1 MPDLVLACA
10 LGAEE
15 RAARKG
21 GARTVRVGLGAGLR
35 LPDEPFI
42 AFGFAGA
49 LTPEFPPGTLLTA
62 TRLVA
67 EDGSTLWE
75 GEPVSLGG
83 AEPAVLCAVT
93 RIVDNR
99 EERAALAER
108 SGAVAVD
115 MESGALAATGWLRGV
130 LRAIS
135 DAPDRPVGRLAFAA
149 TRDGGVAWGA
159 VLSAFAREP
168 VVSVRTARAGRRA
181 LATLE
186 DAAAALASL
195 ENGR

>member
-1 MPDLVLACA
+1 LPDLVLACA
-10 LGAEE
+10 LGVEE
-15 RAARKG
+15 RAARRG

-35 LPDEPFI
+35 VPDEPCI

-49 LTPEFPPGTLLTA
+49 LTPRLRPGTLVTA

-75 GEPVSLGG
+75 GAPALAG

-93 RIVDNR
+93 RIVDDR
-99 EERAALAER
+99 EERAALAAS

-115 MESGALAATGWLRGV
+115 MESGVLAATGRLRGV
-130 LRAIS
+130 VRAIS

-159 VLSAFAREP
+159 VFSAFAREP

-181 LATLE
+181 LAALE
-186 DAAAALASL
+186 HAAAALASF
-195 ENGR
+195 EHGR